1 MGGELM
7 NVTHEVLPEGESTEN
22 WAFRNPGFMG
32 TLKQITHCARCGKY
46 LPISGKAQ
54 RRHYLDIGKKTFH
67 VLCDGCYEALPE

>member
-1 MGGELM
+1 M